1 MKIEN
6 DVIILDNPIEDTEN
20 GYIIDRIDIRKLV
33 SKRLMADSKIDGVS
47 LTNNLSVI
55 SFREQDMIIKYGMQ
69 YDNEKIIVTGTIFKD
84 GEEHIKVD
92 KEIDLEVLTTQITE
106 SIKERNGK
114 GLNVSSL
121 PIITEKLEEIKDE
134 FYKTSFNN
142 NIMLLREEYN
152 YKINIYISGT
162 DTLIGT
168 ANRLL
173 IEGNSLLL
181 MEAIMFDQYS
191 LNNVDLKMIIDHEN
205 VVVFE
210 DLLLDSSSGKSIKYC
225 SFNIIDC
232 RVAKRR
238 EYNNPDKLKFKGI
251 KLPYK
256 NASTKAL
263 LDELLRLNSQNSLIR
278 CYKQNKSMNIEKL
291 NINKYLLS

>member
-20 GYIIDRIDIRKLV
+20 GYIIDRIDIKKLV
-33 SKRLMADSKIDGVS
+33 SKRLMADSKIDGIS

-84 GEEHIKVD
+84 GTEDLKVD
-92 KEIDLEVLTTQITE
+92 KEIDLNVLVNQITE
-106 SIKERNGK
+106 SIKERNCK

-152 YKINIYISGT
+152 YKINMYVSGT

-232 RVAKRR
+232 RIAKKR
-238 EYNNPDKLKFKGI
+238 EYNDPDKLKFKGI
-251 KLPYK
+251 KLPYR